1 MATKNRSVRWD
12 KLDNT
17 AHLFPVIAGE
27 SMTNTYRMS
36 AELKEEVDGELL
48 QQALDKVLPK
58 FDLFNVRLRTGFFWY
73 YFEENNKKAP
83 KVVEENTYPCRFI
96 RTNHNR
102 SYLFRV
108 TYYKRRIN
116 LEVFHVL
123 TDGMGGVNFLREL
136 TYQYI
141 RLAHPEL
148 NLKDSLA
155 SDTSMNRE
163 DGFVTNYEKASK
175 KTYQTTKAY
184 ELKGDKLPDDA
195 FGVIRGR
202 VDVGELKKACHS
214 YGMTINEYIVSAF
227 VYSIYKGGL
236 RGHMTKRPI
245 RVAVPV
251 NLRPY
256 FDSVTTKN
264 FFVMISASFLPEAG
278 REYTFEEVI
287 TEVRESIRSQMN
299 KEHLKETFSYNVA
312 KQSGIIAR
320 LVPIWLK
327 GIAIRAVYTQTALA
341 NTSTLTNVGR
351 VVTKQEYVPYI
362 ESFYGYLAMSKG
374 QLLKATVFSYENEL
388 SVTFSSVLENC
399 SVQREFFKALSADG
413 VNVTVETN
421 GVYI

>member
-1 MATKNRSVRWD
+1 MAGKNRSVRWD

-17 AHLFPVIAGE
+17 AHLFPVIAGD
-27 SMTNTYRMS
+27 SMTNTYRLS
-36 AELKEEVDGELL
+36 AELKEIINGELL

-58 FDLFNVRLRTGFFWY
+58 FDLFNVRMRTGFFWY

-96 RTNHNR
+96 RTNRNR

-108 TYYKRRIN
+108 TYYKKRIN

-123 TDGMGGVNFLREL
+123 TDGMGGINFLREL

-148 NLKDSLA
+148 ELADSLT
-155 SDTSMNRE
+155 SDTSMNME
-163 DGFVTNYEKASK
+163 DGFIANYERASK
-175 KTYQTTKAY
+175 KTYQTSKAY

-202 VDVGELKKACHS
+202 MNIAELKKASHS
-214 YGMTINEYIVSAF
+214 YGMTINEYLVSTY

-236 RGHMTKRPI
+236 HGHITKRPI

-264 FFVMISASFLPEAG
+264 FFVMISASFLPESG
-278 REYTFEEVI
+278 REYTYDEVI
-287 TEVRESIRSQMN
+287 NEVRESMRSQMT
-299 KEHLKETFSYNVA
+299 KEHLKDTFSYNVA

-327 GIAIRAVYTQTALA
+327 RIAIKAVYTQTALA
-341 NTSTLTNVGR
+341 NTTTMTNVGN
-351 VVTKQEYVPYI
+351 VGAKKEYLPFI
-362 ESFYGYLAMSKG
+362 DSFYGYLAMSKG
-374 QLLKATVFSYENEL
+374 QLLKATVCSFGDDL
-388 SVTFSSVLENC
+388 SVTFSSVLEKC
-399 SVQREFFKALSADG
+399 SVQREFFKALADNG
-413 VNVTVETN
+413 VTVTVETN
-421 GVYI
+421 GVY